1 MQSHFLFVFHCTIR
15 DSKGISAVLF
25 IHPGATQISFV
36 DLTVLFFFYHNLFS
50 LSKNIAY
57 VHGVQHFVI
66 YVHSVACILI
76 LSV

>member
-36 DLTVLFFFYHNLFS
+36 DLTVFFFFFTITFFPYQKILFMFMVS
-50 LSKNIAY
+50 NI
-57 VHGVQHFVI
+57 
-66 YVHSVACILI
+66 L
-76 LSV
+76 